1 MLREL
6 IAAIIETLPA
16 PSGTLYAALMGHGCT
31 LDQYNQ
37 ILSALTGEGLVRQQ
51 GQMLEPT
58 PKGKSFLLLA
68 SKG

>member
-37 ILSALTGEGLVRQQ
+37 ILAALTGEGLVRQH
-51 GQMLEPT
+51 GQMLEAT
-58 PKGKSFLLLA
+58 PEGKSFLLLA

>member
-1 MLREL
+1 MLKEL

-16 PSGTLYAALMGHGCT
+16 PSGKLYAALMGQGCT

-37 ILSALTGEGLVRQQ
+37 ILAALTGEGLVRQQ